1 MSSVL
6 DRIDDPRD
14 VKSLTAAQL
23 VELASD
29 LRAEMIAATALNGGH
44 LASSLGAVEIVL
56 AAYRVLDL
64 PRDKLLFDVGH
75 QSYAHKLLTGRRAGF
90 AHLRHTGGV
99 SGFTRR
105 GESPYDVHDAGHAS
119 DALATAAGIASV
131 RDIQGGDERIVS
143 VVGDASLAGGL
154 SYEALNFIGQHQF
167 RRFVVVLN
175 DNEMS
180 ISPSVG
186 ALASYL
192 AAIRTNPCYTAVRD
206 QVEESVSSA
215 GRVGD
220 AIVRLGERAK
230 QATKQFLVPGMLFEE
245 LGFTYLGPIDGHDV
259 RALQETLDRALDMG
273 KPVIIH
279 AVTRKGKGYAPA
291 ERNPELFHGV
301 SPFDPATGE
310 VHKKQGC
317 APSYSSVFSQALIRE
332 ARDDRR
338 IVAITAAMMEG
349 TSLAS
354 YARAYP
360 DRVFDVGIAEE
371 CAVTLAS
378 GMALAGAVPV
388 VTIYSTFLQRAFD
401 EISTNVCLPR
411 LHVVFAIDR
420 GGLVG
425 EDGSTHHGM
434 FDLAYLRCLPNMRI
448 CAPSSSVELAR
459 ALRAALL
466 ADGPV
471 AVRYPRGSA
480 PGGPVPDAVE
490 PLPPTAR
497 VAFEAGCGPE
507 AADGRGEA
515 PDVSVLAVGRMVGVA
530 VDAAAEV
537 CRSGA
542 SCRVYDMRWVKPVDA
557 DAVRAAAASRLV
569 VTMEDGTVS
578 GGFGS
583 GVLESMADQG
593 LVARVLRLGL
603 PDSYVGHGST
613 PDLLRDL
620 GLDVDGVARSVLEG
634 LANLSR

>member
-1 MSSVL
+1 MPSVL
-6 DRIDDPRD
+6 DHIDDPRD
-14 VKSLTAAQL
+14 VKSLSAAQL

-56 AAYRVLDL
+56 AAHRVLDL
-64 PRDKLLFDVGH
+64 PHDKLLFDVGH

-90 AHLRHTGGV
+90 AHLRHKGGV

-119 DALATAAGIASV
+119 DSLATAAGIAAV
-131 RDIQGGDERIVS
+131 RDIRGGDERIVS

-154 SYEALNFIGQHQF
+154 SYEALNFIGQRQF
-167 RRFVVVLN
+167 GRFVVILN

-192 AAIRTNPCYTAVRD
+192 AAIRTNPRYTAVRD

-259 RALQETLDRALDMG
+259 RALQETLDRALEMG

-279 AVTRKGKGYAPA
+279 AVTKKGKGYAPA

-301 SPFDPATGE
+301 SPFDPVTGE
-310 VHKKQGC
+310 VLKKQDA

-332 ARDDRR
+332 AREDRR
-338 IVAITAAMMEG
+338 IVAITAAMMDG
-349 TSLAS
+349 TALSPFAHVF
-354 YARAYP
+354 P

-378 GMALAGAVPV
+378 GMAIAGAVPV

-401 EISTNVCLPR
+401 EISTNVCLPG

-434 FDLAYLRCLPNMRI
+434 FDLAYLRCMPNIRI

-459 ALRAALL
+459 ALRSALL
-466 ADGPV
+466 AEGPV

-480 PGGPVPDAVE
+480 PGGPVPESVE
-490 PLPPTAR
+490 PLPMTAR
-497 VAFEAGCGPE
+497 VAFEAGCGDDDSVAPE
-507 AADGRGEA
+507 
-515 PDVSVLAVGRMVGVA
+515 VSILAVGRMVGTA
-530 VDAAAEV
+530 VEAAAEV
-537 CRSGA
+537 ARNGA
-542 SCRVYDMRWVKPVDA
+542 TCRVYDMRWVKPVDA
-557 DAVRAAAASRLV
+557 DAVRAASSSRLV
-569 VTMEDGTVS
+569 VTMEDGTVT

-593 LVARVLRLGL
+593 LAARVLRLGL
-603 PDSYVGHGST
+603 PDAFVGHGST
-613 PDLLRDL
+613 SDLLADL
-620 GLDVDGVARSVLEG
+620 GLDAGGVAASVLEG
-634 LANLSR
+634 LANLPR